1 MYKFEYNDSKLN
13 LEKNSTT
20 HKKIT
25 IGGSMNSLKNFFRS
39 SIAVSSVL
47 IVLGILLVFQS
58 EFTIMAIAYI
68 IGAILIALG
77 VIALIR
83 FFKGLNDNT
92 KSELDIVYGIVTILL
107 GILSIKNHETIA
119 SIIPFV
125 LGIGII
131 ISSSTKLQCA
141 FELKSKNNPQ
151 WKMTMLVSIISVA
164 CGVILLFNP
173 FKGAVIITQIVGVFI
188 IIYGVLDITSTYV
201 IKKNVETIHQAIEG
215 NVEDVEVVDEE
226 IVEQT
231 TDSEEKKSAKSKK
244 STKSKKK
251 S

>member
-1 MYKFEYNDSKLN
+1 
-13 LEKNSTT
+13 
-20 HKKIT
+20 
-25 IGGSMNSLKNFFRS
+25 MNSLKNFFRS